1 MEEHEELK
9 SRYQNTL
16 EEKQILSEKYENT
29 KKELEEAIAKL
40 EEEMNVHKSEKE
52 SHISKLDRQIT
63 LSEIKYMEE
72 VCVPVSLS
80 RLYGVLTWK
89 CYFICIIYIA
99 FSDKDHAGG
108 NN

>member
-72 VCVPVSLS
+72 VCVPVPLQTVWGFNLEMLFH
-80 RLYGVLTWK
+80 LYNI
-89 CYFICIIYIA
+89 YCI
-99 FSDKDHAGG
+99 FR
-108 NN
+108 